1 MFLLL
6 LSFLLCLFIITSLH
20 LSVTLP
26 PLDHFLMFE
35 QHVVAVGQVTQ
46 EYLVTVFDLAADLI
60 LVFVL
65 VRFHCLLCGK
75 LFSTLNTNEGT
86 GVSVSRR

>member
-1 MFLLL
+1 MFLFLL
-6 LSFLLCLFIITSLH
+6 GFLLCLFIITSLD
-20 LSVTLP
+20 LGVTLP
-26 PLDHFLMFE
+26 SLDHLLMFE

-65 VRFHCLLCGK
+65 VRFHCLLRGK